1 MYYIMSTVPTEFDQE
16 VTTVNYGDSAP
27 ATSGGRRRRRGGTHR
42 RRHHHHKHKHRRT
55 HRRTGTRR
63 RRGGSVLGQL
73 AVPFS
78 LIALQQFVAR
88 KSTQKQLRGIDKTL
102 GRPGTTVMKG
112 VLRTLPE
119 RGVGIIRTVTGT
131 RKKRRKR

>member
-1 MYYIMSTVPTEFDQE
+1 MTPDQ
-16 VTTVNYGDSAP
+16 T
-27 ATSGGRRRRRGGTHR
+27 GGRRRRRGGTHR
-42 RRHHHHKHKHRRT
+42 RHRKGRK
-55 HRRTGTRR
+55 GTRR

-73 AVPFS
+73 VVPFS

-88 KSTQKQLRGIDKTL
+88 KTTQKQLRGIDKSL
-102 GRPGTTVMKG
+102 GHPGTTVMKG

-131 RKKRRKR
+131 RKKRGHKRRR

>member
-1 MYYIMSTVPTEFDQE
+1 MSTVPTEFDQE

-27 ATSGGRRRRRGGTHR
+27 TTGGGRRRRRGGTHR
-42 RRHHHHKHKHRRT
+42 RRKGRR
-55 HRRTGTRR
+55 GTRR

-73 AVPFS
+73 VVPFS

-88 KSTQKQLRGIDKTL
+88 KTTQKQLRGIDKSL

-131 RKKRRKR
+131 RKKRGHKRRR